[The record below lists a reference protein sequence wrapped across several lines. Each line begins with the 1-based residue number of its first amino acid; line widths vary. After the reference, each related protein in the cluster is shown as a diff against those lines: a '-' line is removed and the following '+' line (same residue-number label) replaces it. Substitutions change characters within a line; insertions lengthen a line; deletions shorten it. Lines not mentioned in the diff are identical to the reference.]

1 MRLLDEDLDSPAEIN
16 IVPMIDVIFSI
27 LAFFIISSLY
37 LTRSE
42 GLPVNLPQ
50 AASSESQQRSAEI
63 TVTLDRQGQIAVNTR
78 PVQLNQLEAT
88 LQQLVQP
95 SQPTL
100 VILNADE
107 AVSHGLVVSVM
118 DRLRQIE
125 GAKLAIATKKPQS
138 ANP

>member
-50 AASSESQQRSAEI
+50 AASSQSQRSAEI
-63 TVTLDRQGQIAVNTR
+63 TVTLDRQGQIAVNTQ

-125 GAKLAIATKKPQS
+125 GARLAIATKKP

>member
-50 AASSESQQRSAEI
+50 AASSQAQSSAEI
-63 TVTLDRQGQIAVNTR
+63 TVTLDSQGQIAVNTQ

-107 AVSHGLVVSVM
+107 SVSHGLVVSVM

-125 GAKLAIATKKPQS
+125 GARLAIATKKPQP

>member
-1 MRLLDEDLDSPAEIN
+1 MRLLDEDLDRPGEIN

-50 AASSESQQRSAEI
+50 AASSQTQRSAEV
-63 TVTLDRQGQIAVNTR
+63 TVTVDRQGQIAINNQ
-78 PVQLNQLEAT
+78 PIQLNQLEAT
-88 LQQLVQP
+88 LQQFVQP

-125 GAKLAIATKKPQS
+125 GARLAIATKRPQT
-138 ANP
+138 NP